1 MKMITLPGK
10 NINHCLILN
19 ENKICINIDST
30 ILIFDI
36 NTNKIL
42 ESINEKKNI
51 KNLINISNYLILN
64 YKKTS
69 NIVVYKLNKN
79 EIKFVQKINEFNSNQ
94 IISFDDETFISCSN
108 EKKILFYKLNNKMNF
123 CSSLQLEGHQNSINC
138 ICKIS
143 DNKIVSFSQNE
154 KKLYFW
160 NIKDKNFSKFN
171 EELINI
177 NNIYYINENYI
188 LLIGDSF
195 IYIIDINNKNLLKN
209 ILNIKNPI
217 TSFLNLQNNNFL
229 LGDLKGYLY
238 CIYYYKNN
246 FEITKRIRLYQAILN
261 NIVKKDENI
270 IVTSNSIENI
280 LIFKYEY
287 LKNE

>member
-1 MKMITLPGK
+1 M
-10 NINHCLILN
+10 
-19 ENKICINIDST
+19 
-30 ILIFDI
+30 
-36 NTNKIL
+36 
-42 ESINEKKNI
+42 
-51 KNLINISNYLILN
+51 
-64 YKKTS
+64 
-69 NIVVYKLNKN
+69 
-79 EIKFVQKINEFNSNQ
+79 
-94 IISFDDETFISCSN
+94 
-108 EKKILFYKLNNKMNF
+108 
-123 CSSLQLEGHQNSINC
+123 
-138 ICKIS
+138 
-143 DNKIVSFSQNE
+143 
-154 KKLYFW
+154 
-160 NIKDKNFSKFN
+160 
-171 EELINI
+171 
-177 NNIYYINENYI
+177 
-188 LLIGDSF
+188 IGDSF